1 MLHLAIPA
9 AHRAELDHVLR
20 GGNGRIEARG
30 RAQIL
35 TPDHRVISDL
45 SQWLI
50 DGQVE
55 WDTTAEVQ
63 RTATATILDPDARAG
78 LDSVKVTNTS
88 VRLDRYLRLRRDIW
102 LPAAREWVSIPLF
115 TGPLSGVE
123 RDGHTI
129 TVAAQGKEVLA
140 MQPFWQPLSWGK
152 STPRVQVI
160 EDMMRRGAGEWAF
173 SMPPAWRTPL
183 GKAKSVARVIGDDQ
197 FTVWQQAKWQAA
209 ALAADLFYDA
219 RGVLRLRRRP
229 VLPAWRFTEDDVT
242 GRPRVSERTRDIIN
256 VVAVTGGVPRGGRR
270 PVTAIR
276 PLPADHPWSPAALG
290 RRGVGRRMVEEITDD
305 TLVTKSAAVAAAER
319 RLREYATSTV
329 DMTFDAL
336 PVPMIEPSDLYRVD
350 AYDVATTARIH
361 KATIPVTGGLMTVG
375 SVRVYRPRR
384 RR

>member
-9 AHRAELDHVLR
+9 SQRAELDHVL
-20 GGNGRIEARG
+20 GGGSGRIEARG
-30 RAQIL
+30 GAQIL
-35 TPDHRVISDL
+35 NSDHRVISDL
-45 SQWLI
+45 SQWLV

-55 WDTTAEVQ
+55 WDTTALVQ
-63 RTATATILDPDARAG
+63 RTATATILDPDGRAG
-78 LDSVKVTNTS
+78 LDSVRVTDAS
-88 VRLDRYLRLRRDIW
+88 VRLDRYLRLRRDVW
-102 LPAAREWVSIPLF
+102 LPSAREWVSIPLF

-129 TVAAQGKEVLA
+129 TVAAQGKEAIAL
-140 MQPFWQPLSWGK
+140 QPFWQPLSWGK

-173 SMPPAWRTPL
+173 SMPPGWRTPL
-183 GKAKSVARVIGDDQ
+183 GKTKSVARVIGDDQ
-197 FTVWQQAKWQAA
+197 FTVWQQAKWQAK

-256 VVAVTGGVPRGGRR
+256 VVAVTGGVPKGGSR

-276 PLPADHPWSPAALG
+276 PLPVDHPWSPAALG
-290 RRGVGRRMVEEITDD
+290 RRGVGRRRIEEITDD
-305 TLVTKSAAVAAAER
+305 TLVTKSAAVAAADR
-319 RLREYATSTV
+319 RLREHETSTV

-336 PVPMIEPSDLYRVD
+336 PVPMLEPNDLYRVD

-384 RR
+384 R